1 MIVPPIVGVPRLMR
15 CDVGPSS
22 RTNWPYCLRISHLM
36 NTGVPR
42 SDITNENSASYRMPL
57 TPVFIRWLIRK
68 QYGQFVRDDGPT
80 SHRIKRGTPTMGGTI
95 ILGATL
101 GAYLLAHLFTRTLP
115 SASGLLVLFLMTGLG
130 TVGFLDDYIKISKQR
145 SLGLRLSLI
154 HISEP

>member
-36 NTGVPR
+36 NTGVR
-42 SDITNENSASYRMPL
+42 GILYAALFSLVMSL
-57 TPVFIRWLIRK
+57 LGTPVFIRWLIRK

-130 TVGFLDDYIKISKQR
+130 TDGFLDEYIKISKQR